1 METNRPEIHGHHQ
14 WEAWNQA
21 YNADT
26 SGMSSVRRATMAR
39 VVTGRIEIPGEKLSE
54 YLQALED
61 AEQAAAPFRNQ
72 LERFNREFER
82 SLQTKFSPRTA
93 RKHASIIEVFI
104 DFVCWQTDV
113 RSIDEITRGIANS
126 SFRTWYRRKTGEGSE
141 SELKTAVKKF
151 FQFLDKEKGITNEA
165 VLKSFQ

>member
-1 METNRPEIHGHHQ
+1 
-14 WEAWNQA
+14 
-21 YNADT
+21 
-26 SGMSSVRRATMAR
+26 MAC

-61 AEQAAAPFRNQ
+61 AEQATAPFRKQ

-82 SLQTKFSPRTA
+82 SLQTKFSARTA

-126 SFRTWYRRKTGEGSE
+126 SFRKWYRSKTGEGSD

-151 FQFLDKEKGITNEA
+151 FQFLDREKGITNEA
-165 VLKSFQ
+165 VLKSFQR